1 MAQPFAEQRELVI
14 HTGLDPT
21 LISEL
26 ALEASLNRKQLRKRG
41 ISLHPGAALVPAVL
55 RNNWQAWRQ
64 HERLRLWKPWRR
76 DDHLWAVAPSLVN
89 PLLQERRLSRLQH
102 QVGAM
107 GFRLAVVVH
116 LLDGREQLARD
127 YVRALTALRF
137 CGSLDDYV
145 ARQLERHPQRYLVD
159 RLFEPL
165 LEWLGARGLRFV
177 LHSAAPA
184 DRLATTWGTLDH
196 LGGAGP
202 LDSTTP
208 PIMAPETAR
217 TWAAPVPLTAGLS
230 LHQVKVAQELL
241 QGLGH
246 PPRGRQREQLRK
258 SLEAR
263 VAAAA
268 SDEPPVHSWAV
279 ALGAGAAPAGVSL
292 AQDRLG
298 LKVWGMGWPATAS
311 SLALADSMA
320 LTPRRRRQ
328 AMRRSR
334 RRSG

>member
-1 MAQPFAEQRELVI
+1 M
-14 HTGLDPT
+14 
-21 LISEL
+21 
-26 ALEASLNRKQLRKRG
+26 
-41 ISLHPGAALVPAVL
+41 
-55 RNNWQAWRQ
+55 
-64 HERLRLWKPWRR
+64 
-76 DDHLWAVAPSLVN
+76 
-89 PLLQERRLSRLQH
+89 
-102 QVGAM
+102 
-107 GFRLAVVVH
+107 
-116 LLDGREQLARD
+116 
-127 YVRALTALRF
+127 
-137 CGSLDDYV
+137 
-145 ARQLERHPQRYLVD
+145 
-159 RLFEPL
+159 
-165 LEWLGARGLRFV
+165 
-177 LHSAAPA
+177 
-184 DRLATTWGTLDH
+184 
-196 LGGAGP
+196 
-202 LDSTTP
+202 
-208 PIMAPETAR
+208 
-217 TWAAPVPLTAGLS
+217 
-230 LHQVKVAQELL
+230 KVAQELL